1 MMKTRRVLAA
11 FLLLSLTIFLAACG
25 SSGTVE
31 PDMGNGS
38 SEGIV
43 EDEVTALLEQMD
55 SNLYRYTLNNQ
66 TDETMTYEFTSG
78 QRYDFTISNENGDEL
93 YRLSAVS
100 TYMQALGEETIEP
113 GEKLEYEFEVPTTD
127 LEPGT
132 YQITAWLTPQEGP
145 KYEAETE
152 LTVE

>member
-1 MMKTRRVLAA
+1 MKTRKALAIY
-11 FLLLSLTIFLAACG
+11 LLLSLTIFLAACG

-38 SEGIV
+38 SDGIV

-55 SNLYRYTLNNQ
+55 SNLYRYTVNNQ

-78 QRYDFTISNENGDEL
+78 QRYDFTISNEDGDEL

-100 TYMQALGEETIEP
+100 TYMQALGEETIGP
-113 GEKLEYEFEVPTTD
+113 GEKLEYEFEVPSTD
-127 LEPGT
+127 LEPGA

>member
-55 SNLYRYTLNNQ
+55 SNLYRYTVNNQ

>member
-1 MMKTRRVLAA
+1 MKKPKVLAA
-11 FLLLSLTIFLAACG
+11 FLLLSLTFFLAACG
-25 SSGTVE
+25 ASGTVE

-38 SEGIV
+38 SDGIV

-55 SNLYRYTLNNQ
+55 SNLYRYTVNNQ

-78 QRYDFTISNENGDEL
+78 QRYDYTISNQDGDEL

-113 GEKLEYEFEVPTTD
+113 GEKLEYEFEVPSND

-132 YQITAWLTPQEGP
+132 YQLNAWLTPQEGP
-145 KYEAETE
+145 KFEAETE

>member
-1 MMKTRRVLAA
+1 MKTSKRLAA
-11 FLLLSLTIFLAACG
+11 FFLLSLTIFLAACG

-55 SNLYRYTLNNQ
+55 NNLYRYTVNNQ

-78 QRYDFTISNENGDEL
+78 QRYDFTISNQDGDEL
-93 YRLSAVS
+93 YRLSSVS
-100 TYMQALGEETIEP
+100 MYMQALGEETLEP
-113 GEKLEYEFEVPTTD
+113 GEKLEYEFEIPAME

-132 YQITAWLTPQEGP
+132 YQLTAWLTPQEGP
-145 KYEAETE
+145 KYETETE

>member
-1 MMKTRRVLAA
+1 MKTPKVLTA

-25 SSGTVE
+25 TSGTVE

-55 SNLYRYTLNNQ
+55 NNLYRYTVNNQ

-78 QRYDFTISNENGDEL
+78 QRYDFTISNEDGDEL
-93 YRLSAVS
+93 YRLSSVS
-100 TYMQALGEETIEP
+100 TYMQALGEETLES
-113 GEKLEYEFEVPTTD
+113 GDKLEYEFEIPSME

-132 YQITAWLTPQEGP
+132 YQLTAWLTPQEGP